1 MGKELLALLVITIV
15 VLSFLTEIGTF
26 SVILLWIVLLL
37 YTIKDL
43 DNRIAFFAFLISF
56 FTFLLGRFLVQSFT
70 TVLPDDTFN
79 LYIDFKPTTESFIF
93 KSILVSLC
101 VVYIGYYWGQKVGS
115 KNIKVIH
122 NTTNY
127 AIKVRTF
134 SKWLVYLTFVFD
146 FIETLERV
154 SYAWSNGYFE
164 YYMGFEQNLPYLV
177 YKLSSFFVF
186 AVFLFLAS
194 LPSKK
199 EAKIVIY
206 LYLFSA
212 FVRFL
217 IGARGAIIYPLFIV
231 LIYLFIRST
240 LSPDDPWITKKAKRA
255 IVIAAPL
262 VCVGM
267 AAMGLVRNGN
277 STEGFT
283 MVDAIIAF
291 FFKQGTSYQ
300 IIGFVYDNANTM
312 PPGQIYSI
320 GRVFH
325 IFDGSIIGQVLGIDH
340 NLTAQTVDYAIK
352 GDELGSYVT
361 YLYNE
366 TIYLNGGG
374 YGSCYIAEA
383 YADLKWFGICLVN
396 FIMGYILA
404 RIPYWMTNRIW
415 LTTISFFILYSFIR
429 APRGSAFDFL
439 GEVLNINYV
448 LMALLIHVAAKYTS
462 KSK

>member
-1 MGKELLALLVITIV
+1 MGKKLLILLLLTIT
-15 VLSFLTEIGTF
+15 VLSLIITEIGSF
-26 SVILLWIVLLL
+26 SVILIWGLLL
-37 YTIKDL
+37 IYAIKDL
-43 DNRIAFFAFLISF
+43 YNRIAFFAFLVSF

-70 TVLPDDTFN
+70 TVLPEDTFN
-79 LYIDFKPTTESFIF
+79 LYIDFKPDTEVFIF
-93 KSILVSLC
+93 RSILVSLC
-101 VVYIGYYWGQKVGS
+101 VVFLGYYFGQNIGRKK
-115 KNIKVIH
+115 KNIVH
-122 NTTNY
+122 HSNNY
-127 AIKVRTF
+127 AIRVRKY
-134 SKWLVYLTFVFD
+134 SKILVYITFIFD

-154 SYAWSNGYFE
+154 RYAWSNGYFE
-164 YYMGFEQNLPYLV
+164 YYMGFEQTLPYLV

-186 AVFLFLAS
+186 AVFLYLAT
-194 LPSKK
+194 LPPKN

-217 IGARGAIIYPLFIV
+217 IGARGAIIYPLFII
-231 LIYLFIRST
+231 LIYLFIRTT
-240 LSPDDPWITKKAKRA
+240 LSPDEPWITKKAKRA

-267 AAMGLVRNGN
+267 AAMGLIRNGS
-277 STEGFT
+277 STEGFSA
-283 MVDAIIAF
+283 VDAIIDF

-312 PPGQIYSI
+312 PPNQIYSI

-340 NLTAQTVDYAIK
+340 NLTAQTVDYALK

-439 GEVLNINYV
+439 GEIFNINYL
-448 LMALLIHVAAKYTS
+448 LMALLIHVAAKYMS
-462 KSK
+462 K

>member
-1 MGKELLALLVITIV
+1 MI
-15 VLSFLTEIGTF
+15 TEIGTF
-26 SVILLWIVLLL
+26 SVIFIWILLMV
-37 YTIKDL
+37 YAIKDL
-43 DNRIAFFAFLISF
+43 DNRIAFFAFLVSF
-56 FTFLLGRFLVQSFT
+56 FTFLLGRFLIQSFT
-70 TVLPDDTFN
+70 KVLPDDYFN
-79 LYIDFKPTTESFIF
+79 VFIDFKPSTENFIF
-93 KSILVSLC
+93 KTILVSLC
-101 VVYIGYYWGQKVGS
+101 VVFLGYYYGQ
-115 KNIKVIH
+115 NIGRKKRNIVH
-122 NTTNY
+122 YSNNY
-127 AIKVRTF
+127 AIRVRKY
-134 SKWLVYLTFVFD
+134 SKILVYVTFIFD
-146 FIETLERV
+146 LIETLERV
-154 SYAWSNGYFE
+154 QYAWGNGYFE

-186 AVFLFLAS
+186 AVFLYLAT
-194 LPSKK
+194 LPPKN

-217 IGARGAIIYPLFIV
+217 IGARGAIIYPLFII
-231 LIYLFIRST
+231 LIYLFIRTT
-240 LSPDDPWITKKAKRA
+240 LSPDEPWITKKAKRA

-267 AAMGLVRNGN
+267 AAMGLIRNGN
-277 STEGFT
+277 STEGFSA
-283 MVDAIIAF
+283 VDAIIAF

-312 PPGQIYSI
+312 PPNQIYSI
-320 GRVFH
+320 GRIFH

-340 NLTAQTVDYAIK
+340 NLTSQTVEYALK

-361 YLYNE
+361 YIYNP
-366 TIYLNGGG
+366 TVYLNGGG

-396 FIMGYILA
+396 FIVGYILA
-404 RIPYWMTNRIW
+404 KIPYWMSNRIW

-439 GEVLNINYV
+439 GEIFNINYL
-448 LMALLIHVAAKYTS
+448 LMALLIHVAAKYTT
-462 KSK
+462 KPK

>member
-1 MGKELLALLVITIV
+1 MVRNLLVY
-15 VLSFLTEIGTF
+15 LSIILVILSLMITEIGTF
-26 SVILLWIVLLL
+26 SVILIWILLMV
-37 YTIKDL
+37 YAIKDV
-43 DNRIAFFAFLISF
+43 DNRIAFFAFLVSF

-70 TVLPDDTFN
+70 KVLPDDYFN
-79 LYIDFKPTTESFIF
+79 VFIDFKPSTENFIF
-93 KSILVSLC
+93 RTILISLCFVFLGYYLGQKLSGKRRILVQHS
-101 VVYIGYYWGQKVGS
+101 
-115 KNIKVIH
+115 
-122 NTTNY
+122 TNY
-127 AIKVRTF
+127 VDRVRKY

-146 FIETLERV
+146 LIESLERV
-154 SYAWSNGYFE
+154 RYAWNNGYFE
-164 YYMGFEQNLPYLV
+164 YYMGFEQALPYIV
-177 YKLSSFFVF
+177 YKLSSFFIL
-186 AVFLFLAS
+186 AVFLYLAT
-194 LPSKK
+194 LPTKK

-212 FVRFL
+212 FIRFL

-231 LIYLFIRST
+231 LIYLFIRTT

-255 IVIAAPL
+255 IVITAPL

-267 AAMGLVRNGN
+267 AAVGLIRTGD
-277 STEGFT
+277 STDGFGLF
-283 MVDAIIAF
+283 DAIIAF

-312 PPGQIYSI
+312 PPDQIYSI

-340 NLTAQTVDYAIK
+340 NLTAQTAEYALK

-361 YLYNE
+361 YLYNP
-366 TIYLNGGG
+366 TVYLNGGG

-383 YADLKWFGICLVN
+383 YADLQWFGICLVN
-396 FIMGYILA
+396 FIVGYILA
-404 RIPYWMTNRIW
+404 KIPYWMTNRIW

-439 GEVLNINYV
+439 GEILNINYV
-448 LMALLIHVAAKYTS
+448 LMALLIHIAAKYTS
-462 KSK
+462 K